1 MVVYDVTNQL
11 SFENVQKWI
20 DDVKNQRG
28 DGAILALLANKMDI
42 EEKVVSV
49 EEGKKLA
56 DAHDILFT
64 EVSAKSGQNIQE
76 FFK

>member
-56 DAHDILFT
+56 DANDILFK